1 MKKLLFI
8 TMLLGVGYSQSV
20 HLEIQN
26 VNLTEGT
33 LDIYMTN
40 TVTVSAFQFFLSGI
54 TIDNI
59 NGGVAEEYL
68 DFLNV
73 NNYADCDGGE
83 YDADLGCNLILGVS
97 IDESTI
103 PVGTNQLLL
112 TVSFTDIN
120 EDEICFSAIDFV
132 GEVSDSWAG
141 PCFTNN
147 ELECFEM
154 EFGDCYENDNNW
166 VYGCTYET
174 ATNYNAEA
182 TFDDGSCEFL
192 WGDMNHDGTLNVQD
206 IIFLV
211 NAILSGDW
219 F

>member
-1 MKKLLFI
+1 MKNILLI

-40 TVTVSAFQFFLSGI
+40 TVTVLAFQFFLSGI

-59 NGGVAEEYL
+59 NGGVAEKYL
-68 DFLNV
+68 DFLDV

-83 YDADLGCNLILGVS
+83 YDADLGCNLIVGVS
-97 IDESTI
+97 FVESTI

-112 TVSFTDIN
+112 SVSFTDIN

-132 GEVSDSWAG
+132 GEFDDWWAG